1 VTGDQFSE
9 VELDLLADYVGG
21 ALEGTPEEAVV
32 ARRIADDPAWRA
44 AYGELTGAMATV
56 GAQLNAL
63 GAGAEPIPADVA
75 ARLDAALTEAPPRL
89 TVLRGGAADT
99 PRRRP
104 RWTAPVAVA
113 AAVVVFAGVGGG
125 FLLHRPEGS
134 NDSATSSAAG
144 SAEDK
149 APAPLVA
156 PSVPLPA
163 TGQIT
168 SSGRDYQAGT
178 LRKAAVRAPFAS
190 AKAESG
196 SGDTSAD
203 TPRAAVSPT
212 EGLADPLA
220 RLRAPDALQA
230 CLDALAAE
238 NGSGS
243 LTVESV
249 DYARY
254 AEKPALV
261 VVFTAANG
269 RFAWA
274 SGADCGAPG
283 VGSDRLNVVPVG

>member
-21 ALEGTPEEAVV
+21 VLEGTPDEAVV
-32 ARRIADDPAWRA
+32 ARRIADDPAWQA
-44 AYGELTGAMATV
+44 AYEELTGAMATV

-63 GAGAEPIPADVA
+63 GAGAEPMPADVA
-75 ARLDAALTEAPPRL
+75 ARLDAALTDAPPRL
-89 TVLRGGAADT
+89 TVLPGGRADT

-113 AAVVVFAGVGGG
+113 AAVAVFAGVGGG
-125 FLLHRPEGS
+125 YLLHRPGGS
-134 NDSATSSAAG
+134 SGAATSTAAG

-149 APAPLVA
+149 APVPLAA

-163 TGQIT
+163 AGRIT

-178 LRKAAVRAPFAS
+178 LGNAAVRAPFAS
-190 AKAESG
+190 AKAG
-196 SGDTSAD
+196 SDSDDTSPD
-203 TPRAAVSPT
+203 TPRAAISPT
-212 EGLADPLA
+212 EGLADPLG
-220 RLRAPDALQA
+220 RLRLPDALQA

-238 NGSGS
+238 NGSGA
-243 LTVESV
+243 LTVERV

-254 AEKPALV
+254 AEKPAIV

-274 SGADCGAPG
+274 SGPDCGAPG
-283 VGSDRLNVVPVG
+283 VGSDRLKVVPVG